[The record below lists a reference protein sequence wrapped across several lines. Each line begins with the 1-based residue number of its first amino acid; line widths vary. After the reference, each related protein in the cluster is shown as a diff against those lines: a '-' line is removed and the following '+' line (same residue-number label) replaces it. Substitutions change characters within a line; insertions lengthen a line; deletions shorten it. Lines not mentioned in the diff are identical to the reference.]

1 MNLESYK
8 LNNRNF
14 NVNDVFSN
22 GVTSLEIKRI
32 FELYN
37 KIYISYDFQN
47 EFILHTEEIESFFYS
62 KSDYSVL
69 VINPKQLSFPDKSPN
84 CSQSID

>member
-8 LNNRNF
+8 INNRIF
-14 NVNDVFSN
+14 NVTNVLSN

-32 FELYN
+32 FELYD

-47 EFILHTEEIESFFYS
+47 EFILHTETIESFVNS
-62 KSDYSVL
+62 KSDYTVL
-69 VINPKQLSFPDKSPN
+69 VINPIPFSSPN
-84 CSQSID
+84 ESPYCS